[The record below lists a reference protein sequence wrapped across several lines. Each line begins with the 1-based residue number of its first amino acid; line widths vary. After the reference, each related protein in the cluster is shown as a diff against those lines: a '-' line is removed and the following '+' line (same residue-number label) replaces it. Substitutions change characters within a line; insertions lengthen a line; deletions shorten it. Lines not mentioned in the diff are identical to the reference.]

1 MQLTVRARP
10 RPTVPAAVLLVAAGT
25 VLAHPE
31 WVAPIWP

>member
-31 WVAPIWP
+31 WAASIRP